1 MKEYNPLYDSACLAI
16 AGNGFK
22 ILKMPKYSSQIKKT
36 LVKTRKSGW
45 AAVTWVDARGRCVA
59 ENYLLGIREWYP
71 MIGEVEEV
79 TD

>member
-16 AGNGFK
+16 GRNGFE

-36 LVKTRKSGW
+36 LVKTLKSGLVV
-45 AAVTWVDARGRCVA
+45 VTWVDARGRCVA
-59 ENYLLGIREWYP
+59 ENLAGAREWYP